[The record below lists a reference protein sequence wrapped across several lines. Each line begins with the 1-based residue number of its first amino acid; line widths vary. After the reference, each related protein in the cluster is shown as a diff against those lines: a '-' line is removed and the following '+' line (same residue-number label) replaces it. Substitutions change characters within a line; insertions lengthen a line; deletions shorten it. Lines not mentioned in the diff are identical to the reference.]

1 MHRPLE
7 YLAAQEL
14 HCHRLFRSDSTSYEV
29 AKGHEVVNVMKHQ
42 PFEGVV
48 GTVDSAFFSQ
58 AASPV
63 VAQLRHYRFST
74 RCLKDT
80 WPLALV
86 ASAEKRMP
94 GTNAQATC
102 AQQLE
107 LEPRVS
113 KKSERTET
121 PADNSSRSCTCEPHL
136 AYPSLEPSDTKD
148 AEASQRHPGREH
160 TCP

>member
-1 MHRPLE
+1 MQATRSSGSTPSGLEEMRRQIPATMVSTPCGEIVSELAFVRFTWLFHKQRP
-7 YLAAQEL
+7 
-14 HCHRLFRSDSTSYEV
+14 RWS
-29 AKGHEVVNVMKHQ
+29 
-42 PFEGVV
+42 
-48 GTVDSAFFSQ
+48 
-58 AASPV
+58 
-63 VAQLRHYRFST
+63 QLRHYRFST

-121 PADNSSRSCTCEPHL
+121 PADNSGRSCTCEPHL

>member
-1 MHRPLE
+1 MKPS
-7 YLAAQEL
+7 QNTQNK
-14 HCHRLFRSDSTSYEV
+14 RS
-29 AKGHEVVNVMKHQ
+29 
-42 PFEGVV
+42 PR
-48 GTVDSAFFSQ
+48 FFSQ

-113 KKSERTET
+113 KKERE
-121 PADNSSRSCTCEPHL
+121 N
-136 AYPSLEPSDTKD
+136 
-148 AEASQRHPGREH
+148 
-160 TCP
+160 

>member
-1 MHRPLE
+1 MWNT
-7 YLAAQEL
+7 AAENHARYGKLQLPPQTHSNSARAE
-14 HCHRLFRSDSTSYEV
+14 RLGSPDF
-29 AKGHEVVNVMKHQ
+29 
-42 PFEGVV
+42 
-48 GTVDSAFFSQ
+48 FFSQ

-136 AYPSLEPSDTKD
+136 AYPSLEPSDTED
-148 AEASQRHPGREH
+148 AVASQRHPGREH

>member
-1 MHRPLE
+1 MLSQRDGTCRRLND
-7 YLAAQEL
+7 YLFVCSQGAVYQ
-14 HCHRLFRSDSTSYEV
+14 
-29 AKGHEVVNVMKHQ
+29 
-42 PFEGVV
+42 
-48 GTVDSAFFSQ
+48 AFFSQ

-121 PADNSSRSCTCEPHL
+121 PADNSGRSCTCEPHL

>member
-1 MHRPLE
+1 MI
-7 YLAAQEL
+7 YMQTQA
-14 HCHRLFRSDSTSYEV
+14 TSS
-29 AKGHEVVNVMKHQ
+29 
-42 PFEGVV
+42 
-48 GTVDSAFFSQ
+48 SAFNETFSEHSKQAFTPFFSQ

-121 PADNSSRSCTCEPHL
+121 PADNSGRSCTCEPHL

-148 AEASQRHPGREH
+148 TEASQRHPGREH